1 MNTHRADAGEAV
13 TSIEAPRSTRS
24 RRRQRGAAYAE
35 TVVML
40 PFFIAVWSCIIYVHN
55 AYAEKVKLMAK
66 TRNCVMTYAYDA
78 CRTTPPGCSFST
90 GASGIEGPG
99 EVDGFVGTLGSFGGG
114 LLSAV
119 TGASVSS
126 RMTSSVSKP
135 RVLGGGST
143 SVLAGASMQCN
154 TRYQDNP
161 VRSLAS
167 GFCSFIGIGC

>member
-1 MNTHRADAGEAV
+1 M

-78 CRTTPPGCSFST
+78 CRTTPPGCTFST

>member
-1 MNTHRADAGEAV
+1 MTPNDA
-13 TSIEAPRSTRS
+13 SRSTRS

-40 PFFIAVWSCIIYVHN
+40 PFFIMVWSCIIYVHN

-66 TRNCVMTYAYDA
+66 NRNCVMTYAYDA
-78 CRTTPPGCSFST
+78 CRTTPPGCSLTS
-90 GASGIEGPG
+90 GASGGEAPG
-99 EVDGFVGTLGSFGGG
+99 EVGGFVGTLGSFGGG

-119 TGASVSS
+119 TGQSTSS

-135 RVLGGGST
+135 RVLGGGTT
-143 SVLAGASMQCN
+143 SILAGNTMQCN

>member
-13 TSIEAPRSTRS
+13 TSIETSRSTRS

-78 CRTTPPGCSFST
+78 CRTTPPGCTLST

-119 TGASVSS
+119 TGASASS

>member
-1 MNTHRADAGEAV
+1 MKSSAHAGDAV
-13 TSIEAPRSTRS
+13 TPKNASCTPRS

-55 AYAEKVKLMAK
+55 AYAEKVRLMAVN
-66 TRNCVMTYAYDA
+66 RNCVMTYAFDA
-78 CRTTPPGCSFST
+78 CERTPPGCT
-90 GASGIEGPG
+90 LTRGASGGEGPG
-99 EVDGFVGTLGSFGGG
+99 EVGGFVGALGSFGSGI
-114 LLSAV
+114 LTAV

-135 RVLGGGST
+135 RALGGGGT
-143 SVLAGASMQCN
+143 SVLVGNAMQCN
-154 TRYQDNP
+154 TRYQDSP
-161 VRSLAS
+161 VRSLAA